1 MQTLIKRW
9 RSHCKVSFRHSIWF
23 SNAFFQ
29 FFVHFSILIFKI
41 KESKIYKDKQRS
53 SVQSESYFE
62 NFLFDIVG
70 VALILKLKHSSNNL
84 NVFILLI
91 KLWQSSSNISQITSI
106 LRQKCQ
112 MFCAFEWRLLGR

>member
-1 MQTLIKRW
+1 MYGNI
-9 RSHCKVSFRHSIWF
+9 IP
-23 SNAFFQ
+23 NY
-29 FFVHFSILIFKI
+29 FSILIFKI
-41 KESKIYKDKQRS
+41 KDSKIYKDKQRS

-106 LRQKCQ
+106 LQQKCQ